1 MTWPPVL
8 CPYCLAV
15 PGAPCVTVSGKRA
28 TTAHAARRALALS
41 APPAGYDRAQYD
53 RSTYQEA
60 RP

>member
-8 CPYCLAV
+8 CPYCRAV
-15 PGAPCVTVSGKRA
+15 PGAPCRTASGKRA
-28 TTAHAARRALALS
+28 KTAHAARRTLALS
-41 APPAGYDRAQYD
+41 APGGYDRAQYD